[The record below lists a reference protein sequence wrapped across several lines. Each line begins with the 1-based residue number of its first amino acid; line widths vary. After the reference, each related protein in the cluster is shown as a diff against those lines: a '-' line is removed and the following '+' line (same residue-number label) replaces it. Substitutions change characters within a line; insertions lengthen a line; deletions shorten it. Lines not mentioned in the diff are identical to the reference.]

1 MSPDTQLLFKK
12 AQEQIGN
19 RVGAHGWDHAL
30 RVRAIALEIAKGQ
43 NINEKALEA
52 MALLHDVYRT
62 DSLQGE
68 ESLTKTLEIA
78 EKILKECNYSEEE
91 TKFILEGI
99 ESHSLHSERDKKP
112 ASLEAQILFDAD
124 KIDAT
129 GEMGLARAITIMSK
143 MGIPLDKAAEIYLA
157 KVKEFEEKYHGKLH
171 TENST
176 RIIAPRIEYSKK
188 FMQEIL
194 QQAKIE
200 TEGNQKWN
208 NKLSN

>member
-1 MSPDTQLLFKK
+1 MEPDIQLLFKRAK
-12 AQEQIGN
+12 EIIGN
-19 RVGAHGWDHAL
+19 RPGAHGWDHAL
-30 RVRAIALEIAKGQ
+30 RVRALALEIAKGQ
-43 NINEKALEA
+43 NINQRALEA
-52 MALLHDVYRT
+52 MAILHDVYRT

-78 EKILKECNYSEEE
+78 EKILKECNYAEKE
-91 TKFILEGI
+91 KKLILDGI
-99 ESHSLHSERDKKP
+99 ESHSLHSKRNRKP

-129 GEMGLARAITIMSK
+129 GEMGLARAITVMSK
-143 MGIPLDKAAEIYLA
+143 MGLPLDKAAEIYLS
-157 KVKEFEEKYHGKLH
+157 KVKEFEEEYQGRLH

-194 QQAKIE
+194 HQAQIQA
-200 TEGNQKWN
+200 TEH
-208 NKLSN
+208 